1 VAGWRRTDA
10 HRVYSDLMRDGFEP
24 TALIDI
30 APACR
35 VLYIVIPKA
44 ASSTIKAVLAT
55 TNGRENLSLRE
66 IHKRRVSKLKGPE
79 AFSPAS
85 LHEIATSPEWFRFS
99 FVRNPYARLVSCFA
113 DKFSGR
119 VMSRN
124 DGYADQLLSYRPQY
138 EGKAITFL
146 EFAEFACETAKHRI
160 NTHWNLQ
167 SDILAMPGI
176 SLDFIGKVESFDE
189 DFPPIAE
196 RLGLPTKAGVHVNRS
211 ERSDWIDYYTPTLA
225 TMVQRAYQ
233 EDFDRFGYAYR

>member
-1 VAGWRRTDA
+1 
-10 HRVYSDLMRDGFEP
+10 MRDGFEP

-35 VLYIVIPKA
+35 ALYIVVPKA
-44 ASSTIKAVLAT
+44 ASSTIKAMLAM
-55 TNGRENLSLRE
+55 TNGRHNLSLRE

-99 FVRNPYARLVSCFA
+99 FVRNPYARLGSCFA

-124 DGYADQLLSYRPQY
+124 DAYADQLLRYRPQY
-138 EGKAITFL
+138 EGRIITFP

-176 SLDFIGKVESFDE
+176 SLDFIGKVETFDE
-189 DFPPIAE
+189 DFPAIVE
-196 RLGLPTKAGVHVNRS
+196 RLNLCAQAGVRVNESNRN
-211 ERSDWIDYYTPTLA
+211 DWTDYYTPTLTA
-225 TMVQRAYQ
+225 MVQRAYRD
-233 EDFDRFGYAYR
+233 DFDRFGYAYR